1 MSELQASDD
10 TKSKLKDLLLYVGEN
25 EIKIEILRQKLC
37 KLDEFEPYTAFMR
50 LDSKK
55 TGFID
60 KDSLHSFV
68 YAN

>member
-37 KLDEFEPYTAFMR
+37 
-50 LDSKK
+50 
-55 TGFID
+55 
-60 KDSLHSFV
+60 
-68 YAN
+68 